1 MDGRRGK
8 KMKEEV
14 TKGMREEVRE
24 RKENNLKTTKWR
36 ENKSSKLGKRVRHL
50 QNTDHTTTL
59 SLPLTSC
66 VYVRTG
72 TPKALANPKSAS
84 LMCPCVLMR
93 RFCGFRSRCKTRCE

>member
-24 RKENNLKTTKWR
+24 RKENNLKWR
-36 ENKSSKLGKRVRHL
+36 ENKRSKLSKRVRHL
-50 QNTDHTTTL
+50 QNTDHTT
-59 SLPLTSC
+59 PLTSC